1 MTKAPEDKLTE
12 MPVLPSIFPT
22 SPRQSN
28 PISTQE
34 SESSFRI
41 SSYLC
46 REKKTFTQ
54 SKPGWRRTYRG
65 KGMCGNKQI
74 PKEKKSKME
83 SEASG
88 WMWLFSEGTGIT
100 VTQEGKY

>member
-34 SESSFRI
+34 SESSFHI
-41 SSYLC
+41 SGYLC
-46 REKKTFTQ
+46 SEQKHSPKASQAEEHTGEEGRVGTSKSQRKKRAKWKAKVQ
-54 SKPGWRRTYRG
+54 VG
-65 KGMCGNKQI
+65 CGSFL
-74 PKEKKSKME
+74 KELE
-83 SEASG
+83 
-88 WMWLFSEGTGIT
+88 LL
-100 VTQEGKY
+100 